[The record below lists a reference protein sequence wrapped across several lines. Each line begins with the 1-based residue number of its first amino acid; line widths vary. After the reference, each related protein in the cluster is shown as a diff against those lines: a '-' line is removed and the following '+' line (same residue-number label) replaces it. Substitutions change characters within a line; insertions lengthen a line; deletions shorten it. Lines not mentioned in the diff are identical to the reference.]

1 MAWTPW
7 RGLHFASIKA
17 TTGLSL
23 AKTHNESLPNP
34 SKLESK
40 AETLARLPCSV
51 IHQKSF
57 TGSPLGIENKDLPF
71 LLGSNINLHK
81 TGADHQS
88 AVFFCTYMTRER
100 TGTISSVSSKNVK
113 NPLVLNSLLFLFFQT
128 WTLWTLR
135 LTSRQTLEA
144 FFRTCGTNRGRIWL
158 LKKHSQHGHC
168 RSGSGTLWYRF
179 RTIFNT
185 RGLDGN
191 IRMVSFKVGSKLA

>member
-113 NPLVLNSLLFLFFQT
+113 NSLVLNSLLFLFFQT
-128 WTLWTLR
+128 WTPPTDIQLQP
-135 LTSRQTLEA
+135 RQDHHEQQTARRE
-144 FFRTCGTNRGRIWL
+144 
-158 LKKHSQHGHC
+158 SQQSHH
-168 RSGSGTLWYRF
+168 
-179 RTIFNT
+179 
-185 RGLDGN
+185 
-191 IRMVSFKVGSKLA
+191 GSKNYWKFRNPMEGLFHIFDRDWSKENWNVSPFHFINLM